1 MGNECVILSLEKE
14 YPGYTGTEKWMIITD
29 LTENEFAEQ
38 YPEQYPCWKEAV
50 IMSVEMG
57 KEVIRY
63 HNNNRKHAIR
73 NADMVPLQDIEA
85 IPQKKVVKDN
95 TIKDPF
101 IKAALGAVT
110 EKQRRRILGFYQAE
124 LTKKEIAEA
133 EECSTQAVGQ
143 SIDIGI
149 KRIKKYMAEAAA
161 KKVGA

>member
-50 IMSVEMG
+50 ILTAEMG

-63 HNNNRKHAIR
+63 HNNNRKHEIR
-73 NADMVPLQDIEA
+73 NANMVPLQKIES
-85 IPQKKVVKDN
+85 IPQKKVVKDD
-95 TIKDPF
+95 TIKDPS
-101 IKAALGAVT
+101 IKAALGTVT
-110 EKQRRRILGFYQAE
+110 EKQRRRVLGFYQAG
-124 LTKKEIAEA
+124 LTKKEIAEM
-133 EECSTQAVGQ
+133 EGCSTQAVGQ
-143 SIDIGI
+143 SIDNGI
-149 KRIKKYMAEAAA
+149 ERMKKYMSEAAA

>member
-1 MGNECVILSLEKE
+1 MGKDYVILNIEYE
-14 YPGYTGTEKWMIITD
+14 YPGFTGTEKWMIITD
-29 LTENEFAEQ
+29 LSEEEFAVL
-38 YPEQYPCWKEAV
+38 YPEKYLCWKEAV

-95 TIKDPF
+95 TIKDPLT
-101 IKAALGAVT
+101 KAALGTVT

-143 SIDIGI
+143 SIDNGI
-149 KRIKKYMAEAAA
+149 KRMKKYMAEAAA

>member
-29 LTENEFAEQ
+29 LTENEFAEK
-38 YPEQYPCWKEAV
+38 YPEQYPYWKEAV

-95 TIKDPF
+95 TIKDPL
-101 IKAALGAVT
+101 IKAALGTVT

-124 LTKKEIAEA
+124 LTKKEIAEM
-133 EECSTQAVGQ
+133 EKCSTQAVGQ
-143 SIDIGI
+143 SIDNGI
-149 KRIKKYMAEAAA
+149 ERVKKYMSEAAA
-161 KKVGA
+161 KEVGA